1 MKTISIPRYRIL
13 QNVENN
19 MLLSVGTWNSFDT
32 STFQLVSDN
41 SDFVAQGVAP
51 GDIVFNPENSS
62 TWAEVV
68 TVDSTTELTLNGVF
82 STTIIGGTT
91 ELKRFSIVAP
101 AVAFQVTTSDVDTAQ
116 EWWSKYKVG
125 DRIQSNGQQN
135 RTFAN
140 QAVGTILDVSI
151 DLDGPVYGTLT
162 VDMPMQTNN
171 QIWVYKKDD
180 VVTIPVNEISGIEFY
195 NDFRSGLGEFSTS
208 IYMGNSQLYLIYP
221 TVKELKNVEDLFALQ
236 PKFEASIMD
245 AVSETLRSPWPDSN
259 VMIEG
264 SYGWSCNLVA

>member
-1 MKTISIPRYRIL
+1 
-13 QNVENN
+13 
-19 MLLSVGTWNSFDT
+19 
-32 STFQLVSDN
+32 
-41 SDFVAQGVAP
+41 
-51 GDIVFNPENSS
+51 
-62 TWAEVV
+62 
-68 TVDSTTELTLNGVF
+68 
-82 STTIIGGTT
+82 
-91 ELKRFSIVAP
+91 
-101 AVAFQVTTSDVDTAQ
+101 
-116 EWWSKYKVG
+116 
-125 DRIQSNGQQN
+125 
-135 RTFAN
+135 
-140 QAVGTILDVSI
+140 LDVSI

-171 QIWVYKKDD
+171 EIWVYKDD